1 MNAKKIIGIALSL
14 LVAASVQAQKVT
26 ISNNLLYDATLT
38 PNLRVGLRL
47 APHWSV
53 GVAAGFR
60 PWPTSEDVSRK
71 WRHLLVSPSLRYW
84 TDSVDV
90 HHFFGV
96 NLIYSHYNA
105 AELHFPFGLYKE
117 IRNERRQGDLGA
129 IGLFYGYSWP
139 LGRRWN
145 LEALVG
151 AAVGYTRYHRY
162 ECGHCGRKIGTENKL
177 FVMPQAALNV
187 VYNLPGRPKQ
197 VVEPEVVAQPVA
209 VEPQPP
215 TSVVRRAFTPA
226 VTPVPDFT
234 GRAGQ
239 LQRDNAV
246 LAHISQY
253 RPYDR
258 TRILRKEKGAL
269 YVHFPVGKSVL
280 SHDFRDNGQTLDR
293 IVDVTR
299 QIMAD
304 TTSSVQKIQI
314 VGLASIEGS
323 VAVNE
328 RLSQSRA
335 MALQRYVQQQLSV
348 PDSLFD
354 TVGGGEAWA
363 EFRDQLQDMVSGE
376 LKYTEQQSTAML
388 TGLKAAIEIVDHEPD
403 LNRREQRLRRLMGG
417 RPWQY
422 VKQHVLSDQ
431 RNSGYVRIYYDYVP
445 DRAAATINEASELV
459 QRGRYAEALTL
470 LEGVRSDERAQN
482 VLGVALWQTGRKE
495 EALRCF
501 RRAASQGNA
510 DARENLRQL
519 QEASEARTD
528 K

>member
-1 MNAKKIIGIALSL
+1 
-14 LVAASVQAQKVT
+14 
-26 ISNNLLYDATLT
+26 
-38 PNLRVGLRL
+38 
-47 APHWSV
+47 
-53 GVAAGFR
+53 
-60 PWPTSEDVSRK
+60 
-71 WRHLLVSPSLRYW
+71 
-84 TDSVDV
+84 
-90 HHFFGV
+90 
-96 NLIYSHYNA
+96 
-105 AELHFPFGLYKE
+105 
-117 IRNERRQGDLGA
+117 
-129 IGLFYGYSWP
+129 
-139 LGRRWN
+139 
-145 LEALVG
+145 
-151 AAVGYTRYHRY
+151 
-162 ECGHCGRKIGTENKL
+162 
-177 FVMPQAALNV
+177 
-187 VYNLPGRPKQ
+187 
-197 VVEPEVVAQPVA
+197 
-209 VEPQPP
+209 
-215 TSVVRRAFTPA
+215 
-226 VTPVPDFT
+226 
-234 GRAGQ
+234 
-239 LQRDNAV
+239 
-246 LAHISQY
+246 
-253 RPYDR
+253 
-258 TRILRKEKGAL
+258 
-269 YVHFPVGKSVL
+269 
-280 SHDFRDNGQTLDR
+280 
-293 IVDVTR
+293 
-299 QIMAD
+299 
-304 TTSSVQKIQI
+304 
-314 VGLASIEGS
+314 
-323 VAVNE
+323 
-328 RLSQSRA
+328 

-431 RNSGYVRIYYDYVP
+431 RNSGYVRIYYDYAP
-445 DRAAATINEASELV
+445 DGAAATTNEASELV